1 MKRRGKGG
9 GLVRCAR
16 CALPEV
22 ACLCAALVPV
32 PARTRVV
39 VLMHFAEHKKP
50 TNTGRL
56 VPMLV
61 EGAEVRLRGMPGDY
75 DPGRDPRRRPP
86 GRGPAAGPA
95 RGARVD
101 LQDLVEPARRL
112 LLLEPDGAPLEEV
125 AAADPRPVTLLVA
138 DGTWRQARRAVNR
151 ELALARPIRVRLPD
165 GPATRYRLRDSGAPE
180 RLATLEAVARAL
192 GVLDGPEVQA
202 HMERVFDQLVE
213 RTLRLR
219 GRPDLLSAPPGAG
232 SASAST

>member
-1 MKRRGKGG
+1 M
-9 GLVRCAR
+9 RCAR

-22 ACLCAALVPV
+22 ACLCAALVPT

-61 EGAEVRLRGMPGDY
+61 EGAEVRLRGLPGDY
-75 DPGRDPRRRPP
+75 DPDRDPRRRPP
-86 GRGPAAGPA
+86 GRGPAAGAA

-101 LQDLVEPARRL
+101 MHDLLDPARRL
-112 LLLEPDGAPLEEV
+112 LLLEPDGAPLAEV
-125 AAADPRPVTLLVA
+125 AAAEQRPVTLLVA
-138 DGTWRQARRAVNR
+138 DGTWRQARRTVNR
-151 ELALARPIRVRLPD
+151 EPALAAATRVRLPD
-165 GPATRYRLRDSGAPE
+165 GPAGRYRLRDSGAPE

-202 HMERVFDQLVE
+202 HLEAVFDQLVE

-219 GRPDLLSAPPGAG
+219 GRPDLLVDPTS
-232 SASAST
+232 